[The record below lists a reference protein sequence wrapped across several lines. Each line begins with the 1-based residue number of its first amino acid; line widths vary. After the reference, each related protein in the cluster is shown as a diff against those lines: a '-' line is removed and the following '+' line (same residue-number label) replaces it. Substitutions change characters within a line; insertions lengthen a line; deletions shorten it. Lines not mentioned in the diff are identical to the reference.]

1 MLLKK
6 YDPFDTSIIKFTN
19 LFDDIFN
26 DTFSTYEPLSDI
38 IEEDNKYVIETMLPG
53 FTKKDVNIKIEN
65 NKLIIEGER
74 KLDEKINFTKRRSFY
89 GKFKKEYYLPDH
101 IKDKDIKAKFKDG
114 ILNLEIPKNTTK
126 VMKKIEI
133 T

>member
-6 YDPFDTSIIKFTN
+6 YNPLDNSIVKFSD

-26 DTFSTYEPLSDI
+26 DTYSAYEPLSDI
-38 IEEDNKYVIETMLPG
+38 IENDNEYIIETMLPG
-53 FTKKDVNIKIEN
+53 FSKKDVEIKIEN

-74 KLDEKINFTKRRSFY
+74 KLDENINFNKRRSFY

-114 ILNLEIPKNTTK
+114 VLKLEIPKNVTK